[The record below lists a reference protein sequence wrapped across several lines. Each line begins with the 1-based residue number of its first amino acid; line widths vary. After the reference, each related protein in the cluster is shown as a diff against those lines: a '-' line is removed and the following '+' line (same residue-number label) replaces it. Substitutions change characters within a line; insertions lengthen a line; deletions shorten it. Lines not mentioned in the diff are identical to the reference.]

1 MIPPNPLRVLS
12 ALVCVYLLSAG
23 CGFSAAAPDVIS
35 LRSPQVDNGSQ
46 KWVMQQV
53 EKVKADGAEISKPT
67 WRPQGWIPA
76 IVPGTVLNSLVAN
89 GVFPEPYYGLNNANE
104 LGKIPDLSKTGP
116 DFYTY
121 WFRTTFT
128 LPESFDDRR
137 VILQFDGINYR
148 AEIWLNG
155 SKVGDMAGMFNR
167 GYFDVTDLV
176 NRQGEN
182 ALAVLVKPVDVPGGF
197 RTNKAK
203 AKAIGENANGGDGR
217 IGRNTTMLMSVG
229 WDFTFMDGIR
239 DRNTGIWRDVKLYAV
254 GDVALRNPFVK
265 TKLPLPDTS
274 SASET
279 ILVEAVNLTDQPK
292 KATVKVR
299 VPEAGIDVKQEVE
312 LGPKQTKEVV
322 FTPEQYP
329 SLVVKNPKLWWPFN
343 KGEPHLYDMVVEADV
358 DGAVSD
364 KISDRFGI
372 REITS
377 DRNTPDGSRMF
388 YVNGHRFF
396 IRGSNWIP
404 EAMLRMSDA
413 RTEAEL
419 RYTKQS
425 GINFLR
431 LWGGG
436 IAESD
441 RFYEMC
447 DELGIIVW
455 TEFWITGN
463 TEKPQDEELYRAN
476 VADTIKRL
484 RNHASQGY
492 WVSANEK
499 DDVIP
504 IKDLVEQLDGT
515 RGYQIQSERDGIHD
529 GSPYLY
535 VNPMFYYDDTAS
547 PRGSRINGFCPEYGA
562 PCLPT
567 IDGLREMMDEK
578 DLWPI
583 NKEVWTY
590 LDGNGFHKVA
600 TDLVEAVNQYG
611 ESKSIEEFA
620 KKAQMVGAVSYRGVW
635 ENWNYNRYEH
645 GDRFTSGVL
654 FWYHNSPARQV
665 AGRMWDWSLEPTAAL
680 YFTQDALEPVHA
692 QFDFIKNTVSVNNEL
707 MKPIEGATVRAR
719 VFDSNMKLRLDEKK
733 EFSVGADAVANDL
746 LTLDL
751 PKDLS
756 PVHFIRL
763 DVTDK
768 SGAPISDTFYWR
780 SNDAYQGPKT
790 KSGPLYGG
798 FEAIKDLPKA
808 KLKVDARRSVIDGR
822 PALKVRLRNPDKGLA
837 FMVQLKLLEKKN
849 GKPIRPT
856 FYSDN
861 FVSLLPGEEK
871 TIVID
876 TPQTVPPTAELSLEG
891 WNVDA
896 VSAPVSAFPAESG
909 T

>member
-1 MIPPNPLRVLS
+1 MNFSISPSILLVAACLAILAHRPACAKDS
-12 ALVCVYLLSAG
+12 ANTM
-23 CGFSAAAPDVIS
+23 S
-35 LRSPQVDNGSQ
+35 LRSPEIDNGTQ
-46 KWVMQQV
+46 KWLMQQV
-53 EKVKADGAEISKPT
+53 GKEKVDGTEISKPS
-67 WRPQGWIPA
+67 WNPKGWMPA

-89 GVFPEPYYGLNNANE
+89 GVYPEPYYGLNNANE
-104 LGKIPDLSKTGP
+104 LKKIPDLSETGP
-116 DFYTY
+116 EFYTY
-121 WFRTTFT
+121 WFRTEFT
-128 LPESFDDRR
+128 LPKAFSEKR
-137 VILQFDGINYR
+137 VILQFNGINYR
-148 AEIWLNG
+148 ADIWLNG
-155 SKVGDMAGMFNR
+155 TKLGEMAGMFNR
-167 GYFDVTDLV
+167 GYFDVTDIV
-176 NRQGEN
+176 NRKGKN

-197 RTNKAK
+197 RKDKKKAD
-203 AKAIGENANGGDGR
+203 AIGENANGGDGR
-217 IGRNTTMLMSVG
+217 IGKNTTMLMSVG

-239 DRNTGIWRDVKLYAV
+239 DRNTGIWQDVELLAV

-274 SASET
+274 SSSET
-279 ILVEAVNLTDQPK
+279 VIVEAINLTDQPK
-292 KATVKVR
+292 TATVKVV
-299 VPEAGIDVKQEVE
+299 VPEAGTDVKQDVE
-312 LGPKQTKEVV
+312 LAPKETKEVT
-322 FTPEQYP
+322 FTSEEFP
-329 SLVVKNPKLWWPFN
+329 SLVVKDPKLWWPFN
-343 KGEPHLYDMVVEADV
+343 KGDQHLYDMTVEAEV
-358 DGAVSD
+358 KGTVSQ
-364 KISDRFGI
+364 KLADRFGI

-377 DRNTPDGSRMF
+377 NRDTPDKSRMF
-388 YVNGHRFF
+388 YVNGKRFF
-396 IRGSNWIP
+396 VRGSNWIP
-404 EAMLRMSDA
+404 EAMLRMSDS

-419 RYTKQS
+419 RYTKQA
-425 GINFLR
+425 GVNFLR

-463 TEKPQDEELYRAN
+463 TDKPEDAELYRAN

-504 IKDLVEQLDGT
+504 IKDLVDSLDGT
-515 RGYQIQSERDGIHD
+515 RGYQIQSEREGIHD

-583 NKEVWTY
+583 NKVVWTY

-600 TDLVEAVNQYG
+600 TDLVEAVDQYG
-611 ESKSIEEFA
+611 TSKSIEEFA
-620 KKAQMVGAVSYRGVW
+620 KKAQMVGAASYRGVW
-635 ENWNYNRYEH
+635 ENWNYNRYEF
-645 GDRFTSGVL
+645 GNRFASGVL

-680 YFTQDALEPVHA
+680 YFSQDALEPIHA
-692 QFDFIKNTVSVNNEL
+692 QIDFIKNTVTVNNEL
-707 MKPIEGATVRAR
+707 MKPLEGAHVRAR
-719 VFDSNMKLRLDEKK
+719 VFDSDMKLRLDEQKD
-733 EFSVGADAVANDL
+733 FDVAADSVANDL

-751 PKDLS
+751 PDDLS

-763 DVTDK
+763 DISDK
-768 SGAPISDTFYWR
+768 SGAPIADTFYWR
-780 SNDAYQGPKT
+780 SNNKYQGPNS

-798 FEAIKDLPKA
+798 FEAIKDLPKV
-808 KLKVDARRSVIDGR
+808 KLHVDARRTTINDR
-822 PALKVRLRNPDKGLA
+822 PALQVRIKNADKSLA
-837 FMVQLKLLEKKN
+837 FMVQLKLLEKKT

-861 FVSLLPGEEK
+861 FVSLFPGEEK

-876 TPQTVPPTAELSLEG
+876 TPQSVPDGAELFFEG
-891 WNVDA
+891 WNVDP
-896 VSAPVSAFPAESG
+896 VSAPVAALPKG
-909 T
+909 